1 MPQLTDALTASL
13 PRAEWRTWLQGNSHY
28 VRQIL
33 DALGANPLNAPLICE
48 DVPTTAGSLADS
60 VTSAAHAMRAQGVG
74 LDSVVAV
81 LTNANTPATLILRWA
96 ANLLGATVVH
106 LRGVN
111 AVNPLDQLPLE
122 LQLDILTDVRATLVA
137 VDADNVDRGRELCD
151 ALKTRPLLAGLGA
164 FGPDIVDL
172 TAAPAD
178 AFDPET
184 AETGDIAVV
193 TYTSGSTGRPKGVSW
208 SFAVKNDMVATSAA
222 RGVPANCL
230 VTAPLTHS
238 SGFAADDTVIT
249 GGLVVLQ
256 SAFDATRVLRAI
268 GQYGITRLV
277 LSAPQVYALTEHPA
291 IGSTDL
297 STVRELFYTGSAASP
312 DRIGKAVEVLGPV
325 IMQVY
330 GTSESGLISLL
341 LPDDHRDPALRA
353 TVGRPP
359 EGVRVT
365 IRDTEDGRVLPPGEP
380 GEVCVISRW
389 SMERYWNEPELT
401 ARTVRDGWIHTGD
414 IGHLDDAGYLHLHG
428 RIADVIKTNGIKVYP
443 ASVERALLDHPAVA
457 EAAVF
462 GVEDVDR
469 LERICAV
476 IVATPGAAPDAEELR
491 RHVGERLTPNH
502 VPADI
507 ELRTALPVLALGK
520 PDRLRLRAEAR
531 ERLAVTDAG
540 WPVA

>member
-1 MPQLTDALTASL
+1 M
-13 PRAEWRTWLQGNSHY
+13 QGNSHY

-33 DALGANPLNAPLICE
+33 DALEANPSNAPLVCE
-48 DVPTTAGSLADS
+48 DVPTTAGVLAGS
-60 VTSAAHAMRAQGVG
+60 VRSAAHTMREQGVG
-74 LDSVVAV
+74 SESVVAV
-81 LTNANTPATLILRWA
+81 LTNANTPATLVLRWA
-96 ANLLGATVVH
+96 ANLLGATVIH

-122 LQLDILTDVRATLVA
+122 LQLGILTDVRATMLA
-137 VDADNVDRGRELCD
+137 VDADNVGRGRELCD
-151 ALKTRPLLAGLGA
+151 ASAVRPLLAGLGS
-164 FGPDIVDL
+164 FGPDVVDL

-178 AFDPET
+178 AFDLDT
-184 AETGDIAVV
+184 AENGDIAVV

-208 SFAVKNDMVATSAA
+208 AFAVKNDMVATSAA

-256 SAFDATRVLRAI
+256 SSFDASEVLRAI

-277 LSAPQVYALTEHPA
+277 LSAPQVYALTEHPD
-291 IGSTDL
+291 IDSSDL

-312 DRIGKAVEVLGPV
+312 DRLAKAVEVLGPV

-341 LPDDHRDPALRA
+341 LPDDHRDAALRA

-359 EGVRVT
+359 EGVRVV
-365 IRDTEDGRVLPPGEP
+365 IRDSGDGRDLPVGEA

-414 IGHLDDAGYLHLHG
+414 IGHFDDAGYLHLHG
-428 RIADVIKTNGIKVYP
+428 RIADVIKSNGIKVYP

-462 GVEDVDR
+462 GVEDADR
-469 LERICAV
+469 LERICAAV
-476 IVATPGAAPDAEELR
+476 VLTAGAGADAPDADALR
-491 RHVGERLTPNH
+491 RHVAERLTRNH
-502 VPADI
+502 IPADI

-531 ERLAVTDAG
+531 ERLGVADAG
-540 WPVA
+540 WPVLT